1 MENILPGF
9 KERLREGVEKAFELM
24 LESAG
29 GGSSWDSDLDKA
41 TDALLDVFT
50 RELVGLTTI
59 FAAKLHDELAGF
71 ENTILKELEQ
81 DNDKK
86 AFVTEVKRR
95 ALERLLKLPLK
106 VQDMAITSSAFGDNQ
121 GKPLIAPYVIDLP
134 LKDKNPIPQP
144 GWEGAE
150 VGKCPRCQK
159 EVWMHDKIK
168 LALHQTN
175 VTVMCS
181 DCATTERIKQ
191 SKG

>member
-59 FAAKLHDELAGF
+59 FAAKLHDELAIF

-81 DNDKK
+81 DKDKK

-95 ALERLLKLPLK
+95 ALERLLKIPLK
-106 VQDMAITSSAFGDNQ
+106 VQDMATASSAFGDNQ

-134 LKDKNPIPQP
+134 LKDKNPIPQV

-150 VGKCPRCQK
+150 SSKCPRCQK

-175 VTVMCS
+175 VTVLCT

-191 SKG
+191 SRG